1 MPPRDG
7 ARHARRHRHDLR
19 SAASAR
25 EGRRAAEPCRSRDA
39 VAPRAAQEDA
49 HGQWPLVVNAV
60 RACRYVMTNTRASVD
75 EFVAQPALALVGASR
90 SGHKFGNAIL
100 RELRAKGMHVYP
112 VHPVADEIDGVPCYR
127 HFADLPEPVGGVIVS
142 VAPAEAISVVRDASE

>member
-1 MPPRDG
+1 
-7 ARHARRHRHDLR
+7 
-19 SAASAR
+19 
-25 EGRRAAEPCRSRDA
+25 
-39 VAPRAAQEDA
+39 
-49 HGQWPLVVNAV
+49 
-60 RACRYVMTNTRASVD
+60 MTNTRASVD

-142 VAPAEAISVVRDASE
+142 VAPAEAISVVRDASEAGITRVWLQQGAESPYAEEVCSALGVRAVMGECILMHASPTGVHKVHRVIDGMLGKLPR